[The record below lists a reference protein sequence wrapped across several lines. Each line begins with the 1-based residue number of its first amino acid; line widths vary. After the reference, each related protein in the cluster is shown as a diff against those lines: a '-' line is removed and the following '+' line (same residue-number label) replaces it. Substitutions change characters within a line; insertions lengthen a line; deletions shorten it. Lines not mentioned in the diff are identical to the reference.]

1 MAHKEFGVVGLGKF
15 GLSLASSLMAHGQKV
30 VGVDSDPDKVKAA
43 AEVLTQAYQAEAVD
57 KTALEQL
64 GFGELQEVIVST
76 GRHMEASI
84 LITLFL
90 KELGCK
96 NVTVKA
102 LSRDHEKVLTK
113 VGADAVIF
121 PERYAAE
128 QLAAKLAVPGL
139 IDYLPLGTNVI
150 LKELT
155 VETVGGED
163 PARAE
168 PDQFVRHPGGG
179 GEDSGREAVRV
190 RAQGRHALAKRGCP
204 GSYRQGGETSGTGVL
219 MGWVLVVEEVDRMDA
234 MNRMDL
240 MGR

>member
-1 MAHKEFGVVGLGKF
+1 MASSEFGVVGMGKF
-15 GLSLASSLMAHGQKV
+15 GLSLARSLMAHGQRV

-64 GFGELQEVIVST
+64 GFGELPQVIVST
-76 GRHMEASI
+76 GHNMEASI

-96 NVTVKA
+96 SVTVKA
-102 LSRDHEKVLTK
+102 VSRDHEKVLTK

-139 IDYLPLGTNVI
+139 IDYLPLGTNII
-150 LKELT
+150 LKEFKVDRWEGKTLRDLNLT
-155 VETVGGED
+155 NSFGIQVVAVKGLED
-163 PARAE
+163 K
-168 PDQFVRHPGGG
+168 QFVFVPKADQPLKKG
-179 GEDSGREAVRV
+179 DVLAVIG
-190 RAQGRHALAKRGCP
+190 QGDKL
-204 GSYRQGGETSGTGVL
+204 L
-219 MGWVLVVEEVDRMDA
+219 
-234 MNRMDL
+234 DL
-240 MGR
+240 EP